1 VISELQSVQ
10 VPWYC
15 TSIDF
20 AALAKDLP
28 PPPDFFRSV
37 FVASRDEIRAIQE
50 RKFRTVME
58 IGWTI
63 PFYQRHWG
71 QAGIEPGDI
80 KSLEDIRHLP
90 PFTVH
95 DVRASIERK
104 PPFGDFMAIGPQD
117 GRHMPLVFHTSG
129 GTTGLPRPMFYSP
142 RDRESMAILGAR
154 RMLAHGIRPGD
165 LVLCTYATG
174 LANGGF
180 GVRDAIWKY
189 TGAVPVMTG
198 TGATTPT
205 RRQLELVKAWGVKVI
220 LAFPSYLRHMAAVSR
235 DELGFD
241 PRDYGVR
248 LIGTHLGPET
258 PDSLE
263 ELWGAPCLDAY
274 GTSESGMM
282 AFESE
287 YRSGMHIQEDAV
299 FLEIADPET
308 GAIVPDGERGTIYIT
323 TLFRDGAPQI
333 RFNVNDIAAI
343 RKDACPSGSSLRR
356 LACIYGRNDNMVK
369 LRGINVFP
377 EAVGVVVLA
386 DTRSNGEYV
395 CIVDQSGPNGSDEM
409 TVRVERADRTVD
421 ADALKH
427 SLTERL
433 KDVLGVRIT
442 VSVVDH
448 GALSSQTGV
457 ASSFKAKRLVDKRP
471 KSP

>member
-1 VISELQSVQ
+1 V
-10 VPWYC
+10 
-15 TSIDF
+15 
-20 AALAKDLP
+20 
-28 PPPDFFRSV
+28 
-37 FVASRDEIRAIQE
+37 RD
-50 RKFRTVME
+50 
-58 IGWTI
+58 
-63 PFYQRHWG
+63 
-71 QAGIEPGDI
+71 
-80 KSLEDIRHLP
+80 
-90 PFTVH
+90 
-95 DVRASIERK
+95 SIERN

-117 GRHMPLVFHTSG
+117 GKRMPLVFHTSG

-142 RDRESMAILGAR
+142 RDRESMAILGSR

-205 RRQLELVKAWGVKVI
+205 RRQLELIKAWGVKVI

-235 DELGFD
+235 DELGID
-241 PRDYGVR
+241 PHEYGVR
-248 LIGTHLGPET
+248 LIGTHLGPEA
-258 PDSLE
+258 PASLE

-308 GAIVPDGERGTIYIT
+308 GAIVADGEKGTIYIT

-333 RFNVNDIAAI
+333 RFNVNDISAI
-343 RKDACPSGSSLRR
+343 RTDACPSGSALRR
-356 LACIYGRNDNMVK
+356 LAGIFGRNDNMVK

-377 EAVGVVVLA
+377 EAVGVLVLA
-386 DTRSNGEYV
+386 DNRSNGEYI
-395 CIVDQSGPNGSDEM
+395 CIVDQSGPGAADEM
-409 TVRVERADRTVD
+409 TVLVERAGAEVD
-421 ADALKH
+421 AAALKS
-427 SLTERL
+427 SLADRF
-433 KDVLGVRIT
+433 KDVLGVRVAVDI
-442 VSVVDH
+442 VDH
-448 GALSSQTGV
+448 GALASQTGV
-457 ASSFKAKRLVDKRP
+457 SSSFKAKRLIDKRP
-471 KSP
+471 KAG